1 MVSKLVSWLFSRSF
15 SLGSEIG
22 GNAVHR
28 NSDEIVPYEGSK
40 SNNASYNYCYLCK
53 ERLDTYYDEHDECWY
68 FVNTKQIRFVSGEK
82 NNPGKKDDK

>member
-1 MVSKLVSWLFSRSF
+1 MNIFSDSVLDLF

-40 SNNASYNYCYLCK
+40 SNNSSYNFCYLCK
-53 ERLDTYYDEHDECWY
+53 ERLDTYYDEHDENWY
-68 FVNTKQIRFVSGEK
+68 FVNTKQIRFISGE
-82 NNPGKKDDK
+82 NNNSGKKDEK